1 MPPCSGFGGRGVAT
15 PGRFA
20 GRLRGIECHD
30 KKYFM
35 LLFRFSRVRCA
46 LFLASCSLLLC
57 VSDLSAQGRVIRVTT
72 TEVNRMDVEQLESA
86 VGIIESRR
94 SPQVAAKVAGEIVAV
109 LVDEG
114 EGVEAGAVLARIDNE
129 QYRLAK
135 TADEAEVRRL
145 EALHAQKSREYERS
159 RQLFADKLIA
169 QDLLENVEGE
179 LAALTEQ
186 LAGAKIQVADSQR
199 RLTDTQLIAP
209 VRAEIAARQI
219 DVGDYLQTGAIAF
232 DLIDIDNL
240 RVRLPFPEYRA
251 PQLRKGLKVRLSS
264 PASGGAPVETEITE
278 IRPSINPANR
288 SISVI
293 CDFANPGDWR
303 PGASVRAEVVIDSR
317 ADVVMVPQVSIVRR
331 PVGDVVYVLSSST
344 VHEQPVERGQ
354 RSGKFVEIRGGL
366 SGSEIVVVDGA
377 GFLTDGSEVSIAE

>member
-1 MPPCSGFGGRGVAT
+1 
-15 PGRFA
+15 
-20 GRLRGIECHD
+20 
-30 KKYFM
+30 M
-35 LLFRFSRVRCA
+35 LSYKSPRVR
-46 LFLASCSLLLC
+46 LVLLLTASTLLLA

-72 TEVNRMDVEQLESA
+72 SQVNRMDVEQLESA

-94 SPQVAAKVAGEIVAV
+94 SPQISAQVAGEIVAV

-114 EGVEAGAVLARIDNE
+114 EGVEAGTVLARIDNE

-135 TADEAEVRRL
+135 NSDEAEVRRL
-145 EALHAQKSREYERS
+145 EALNAQKKREYERS
-159 RQLFADKLIA
+159 LQLFADKLIA
-169 QDLLENVEGE
+169 QDQLENAEGE

-186 LAGAKIQVADSQR
+186 LAGARIQVEDSQR
-199 RLTDTQLIAP
+199 RLTDTQLVAP
-209 VRAEIAARQI
+209 VRAEIAARHI
-219 DVGDYLQTGAIAF
+219 DVGDYLQTGSVAF

-264 PASGGAPVETEITE
+264 SASGGAPFETVITE

-288 SISVI
+288 SITVI

-317 ADVVMVPQVSIVRR
+317 SNVVMVPQVSIVRR
-331 PVGDVVYVLSSST
+331 PVGDVVYVLNNTT

-366 SGSEIVVVDGA
+366 SGSEIVIVDGA
-377 GFLTDGSEVSIAE
+377 GFLTHGSEVSIVE

>member
-1 MPPCSGFGGRGVAT
+1 MLSHTFPRI
-15 PGRFA
+15 
-20 GRLRGIECHD
+20 RLV
-30 KKYFM
+30 
-35 LLFRFSRVRCA
+35 LLFVA
-46 LFLASCSLLLC
+46 CSLLF
-57 VSDLSAQGRVIRVTT
+57 VVADLSAQGRVIRVTT
-72 TEVNRMDVEQLESA
+72 TQVNRMDVEQLETA

-94 SPQVAAKVAGEIVAV
+94 SPQISAQVAGEIVAV

-114 EGVEAGAVLARIDNE
+114 QGVEAGAVLARIDNE

-135 TADEAEVRRL
+135 TSDEAEVRRL
-145 EALHAQKSREYERS
+145 EALNAQKKREYERS
-159 RQLFADKLIA
+159 LQLYADKLIA
-169 QDLLENVEGE
+169 QDQVENAEGE

-209 VRAEIAARQI
+209 VRAEIAARQV
-219 DVGDYLQTGAIAF
+219 DVGDYLQTGAVAF

-251 PQLRKGLKVRLSS
+251 PQLHKGLKVRLSS
-264 PASGGAPVETEITE
+264 PASGGAPIETEITE

-293 CDFANPGDWR
+293 CDFVNPGDWR
-303 PGASVRAEVVIDSR
+303 PGASVRAEVVIESR

-331 PVGDVVYVLSSST
+331 PVGDVVYVLNSTT

-354 RSGKFVEIRGGL
+354 RSGKYVEIRGGL
-366 SGSEIVVVDGA
+366 SDDEIVVVDGA
-377 GFLTDGSEVSIAE
+377 GFLTDGSEVSVVE